1 MGQIVSM
8 ALVGLGIE
16 FVKPLCPDTEINKS
30 WSKLYI
36 IAKKIMPQPNGIRHS
51 TI

>member
-1 MGQIVSM
+1 M

-36 IAKKIMPQPNGIRHS
+36 IAKKNYAAAKWH
-51 TI
+51 TA